1 MSTKSNIYVS
11 IMAGGVGSR
20 FWPASRTHR
29 PKQFL
34 DMLGLGK
41 SLLRLT
47 YERFLQVCPN
57 ENIFIVTNQQY
68 RDLVKEHLP
77 ELSDQQILCEP
88 SRNNTAPCIT
98 YAALKLQKI
107 NPEATMIVAPSDHLI
122 TKEEAF
128 VQKILQA
135 ADFASRQ
142 KSLITLGIQP
152 TQPHT
157 GYGYIQYQKEAVEP
171 GVHRVD
177 AFTEKPNRSKA
188 QSFLEAGNY
197 LWNAGIFIWQTNE
210 VLTALQ
216 QYATEIYDILY
227 AGWDTLNTEQEQA
240 FIDQAYPTTP
250 NISIDYAIMEKAD
263 NVYTLPADFGWSDL
277 GSWSSIYQLQ
287 DKDEDNNVVS
297 QCNSLLE
304 DSQNCLIHAAPD
316 KLVIAKGLKDFI
328 VVDDDDVLLIFP
340 RAEEQN
346 IKQVTQQLREKPLKE
361 FL

>member
-1 MSTKSNIYVS
+1 M
-11 IMAGGVGSR
+11 
-20 FWPASRTHR
+20 
-29 PKQFL
+29 
-34 DMLGLGK
+34 
-41 SLLRLT
+41 
-47 YERFLQVCPN
+47 
-57 ENIFIVTNQQY
+57 
-68 RDLVKEHLP
+68 
-77 ELSDQQILCEP
+77 
-88 SRNNTAPCIT
+88 
-98 YAALKLQKI
+98 
-107 NPEATMIVAPSDHLI
+107 
-122 TKEEAF
+122 
-128 VQKILQA
+128 
-135 ADFASRQ
+135 
-142 KSLITLGIQP
+142 
-152 TQPHT
+152 
-157 GYGYIQYQKEAVEP
+157 
-171 GVHRVD
+171 
-177 AFTEKPNRSKA
+177 
-188 QSFLEAGNY
+188 
-197 LWNAGIFIWQTNE
+197 
-210 VLTALQ
+210 LTALQ